1 MMKQKLETDV
11 KVKMLNFIV
20 MEEEHALQR
29 DGAKVKQDDIHL
41 TFIYVIFKN
50 MFIEYLQ
57 LFPKLLVFR
66 SHL

>member
-50 MFIEYLQ
+50 MFIEYL
-57 LFPKLLVFR
+57 
-66 SHL
+66 